1 MKIKYLDGR
10 RLYLAFLAG
19 GQAVIKD
26 FAYLN
31 KINVYPVPDGDTGT
45 NLASTM
51 KAIAEQARPS
61 RSAKESLNS
70 IAEAALTG
78 ARGNSGLIFA
88 QYIYGLSRELGNE
101 LRISAAR
108 FGESVKNAVRYAY
121 NSTARPQEG
130 TILTLI
136 REWAE
141 EIYQSRYRFSDFHE
155 LLHHSL
161 ERAKQVLQETPKKLP
176 ALKKAGVVD
185 AGAKGFVDF
194 IEGVV
199 NFIHQGNLK
208 DVLNQEMPEI
218 ELEEAPHQPKEDIP
232 FRYCTEALLTGDNLD
247 FNRIKELVVKAG
259 DSAIVGGSE
268 TRVRFHV
275 HTNDPEQLFEALKD
289 LGTIV
294 QPKVE
299 DMRLQSEISFRPKS
313 KIALVVDSSCD
324 LPTSLLEENQVVV
337 IPLLLNIKNHVFLD
351 KLTISPQRIYKMLA
365 EEEIMPGSA
374 QPSPKTIE
382 NWFSFLSSHYDSI
395 LVLTISSALSG
406 FYNLVKAVADK
417 FPEKKIRIVDSRHIS
432 GSSGLIVERLLENWP
447 HEPQDAR
454 EVDELARQAEEL
466 VDKTE
471 ILVDIKTLKYL
482 VKGGRVSPMKGLLAK
497 LFNIK
502 PIITI
507 NKLGQ
512 AVPCRQSFSRRQN
525 FKKIL
530 KMVRKKQAAH
540 PIHSFAIVHAGNRP
554 RAEAYARE
562 IERITGRQVSFIEEA
577 SPVVGVHNGLGAV
590 GVCLSFE

>member
-1 MKIKYLDGR
+1 
-10 RLYLAFLAG
+10 
-19 GQAVIKD
+19 
-26 FAYLN
+26 
-31 KINVYPVPDGDTGT
+31 
-45 NLASTM
+45 STM

-88 QYIYGLSRELGNE
+88 QYIYGLSRELGSD
-101 LRISAAR
+101 LRISAVR

-121 NSTARPQEG
+121 SSTARPQEG

-141 EIYQSRYRFSDFHE
+141 EIYQNRHRFSDFHE

-161 ERAKQVLQETPKKLP
+161 DRAKQVLQETPRRLP

-199 NFIHQGNLK
+199 NFIHQGSLK
-208 DVLNQEMPEI
+208 DVLNQEMPEF
-218 ELEEAPHQPKEDIP
+218 EFEEAPHQPKEDIP

-247 FNRIKELVVKAG
+247 FNQIKNIVVKAG
-259 DSAIVGGSE
+259 DSAITGGSE

-275 HTNDPEQLFEALKD
+275 HTNEPEELFEALKN

-299 DMRLQSEISFRPKS
+299 DMKLQSEISFRPKR

-324 LPTSLLEENQVVV
+324 LPASLLEENQVVV
-337 IPLLLNIKNHVFLD
+337 IPLLLNIKDHVFLD
-351 KLTISPQRIYKMLA
+351 KLTISPRRIYKMLA

-406 FYNLVKAVADK
+406 FYNLVKAVAEK

-432 GSSGLIVERLLENWP
+432 GSSGLIVERLLENWSDT
-447 HEPQDAR
+447 QD
-454 EVDELARQAEEL
+454 VDELARRAEEL
-466 VDKTE
+466 AAKTE

-497 LFNIK
+497 LLNIK

-530 KMVRKKQAAH
+530 QMIRKRQAVH
-540 PIHSFAIVHAGNRP
+540 PVHSFSIVHAGNRP

-562 IERITGRQVSFIEEA
+562 IELITGRQVSFIEEA

-590 GVCLSFE
+590 GVCLSYE

>member
-61 RSAKESLNS
+61 RSAKDSLNS

-88 QYIYGLSRELGNE
+88 QYIYGLSRELGSD
-101 LRISAAR
+101 LRISAVR

-121 NSTARPQEG
+121 SSTARPQEG

-141 EIYQSRYRFSDFHE
+141 EIYQSRHRFSDFLE
-155 LLHHSL
+155 LLHLSL
-161 ERAKQVLQETPKKLP
+161 DRAKQVLQETPKRLP

-199 NFIHQGNLK
+199 NFIYHGSLK

-218 ELEEAPHQPKEDIP
+218 EFGEAPHQPKEDIP

-247 FNRIKELVVKAG
+247 FNRIKEIVVKAG
-259 DSAIVGGSE
+259 ESAITGGSE

-275 HTNDPEQLFEALKD
+275 HTNEPEKLFEALKS

-299 DMRLQSEISFRPKS
+299 DMKLQSEISFRPKS
-313 KIALVVDSSCD
+313 RIALVVDSSCD
-324 LPTSLLEENQVVV
+324 LPVSLLEENQVVV
-337 IPLLLNIKNHVFLD
+337 IPLLLNIKDHVFLD
-351 KLTISPQRIYKMLA
+351 KLTISPERIYKMLA

-406 FYNLVKAVADK
+406 FYNLVKAVAEK

-432 GSSGLIVERLLENWP
+432 GSSGLIVERLLENWSDS
-447 HEPQDAR
+447 QD
-454 EVDELARQAEEL
+454 VDELARQAEEL
-466 VDKTE
+466 VAKTE

-482 VKGGRVSPMKGLLAK
+482 AKGGRVSPMKGLLAK
-497 LFNIK
+497 LLNIK

-530 KMVRKKQAAH
+530 KMIRKKQAAH
-540 PIHSFAIVHAGNRP
+540 PVHSFSIVHTGNRP

-562 IERITGRQVSFIEEA
+562 IELITGRPVSFIEEA

-590 GVCLSFE
+590 GVCLSYE

>member
-88 QYIYGLSRELGNE
+88 QYIYGLSRELGSD
-101 LRISAAR
+101 LRISAVR

-121 NSTARPQEG
+121 SSTARPQEG

-141 EIYQSRYRFSDFHE
+141 EIYQNRHRFSDFHE

-161 ERAKQVLQETPKKLP
+161 DRAKQVLQETPRRLP

-199 NFIHQGNLK
+199 NFIYHGSLK

-218 ELEEAPHQPKEDIP
+218 EFGEAPHQPKEDIP
-232 FRYCTEALLTGDNLD
+232 FRYCTEALITGDNLD
-247 FNRIKELVVKAG
+247 FNQIKNIVVKAG
-259 DSAIVGGSE
+259 DSAITGGSE

-275 HTNDPEQLFEALKD
+275 HTNEPEKLFEALKN

-299 DMRLQSEISFRPKS
+299 DMKLQSEISFRPKR

-324 LPTSLLEENQVVV
+324 LPASLLEENQVVV
-337 IPLLLNIKNHVFLD
+337 IPLLLNIKDHVFLD
-351 KLTISPQRIYKMLA
+351 KLTISPRRIYKMLA

-406 FYNLVKAVADK
+406 FYNLVKAVAEK

-432 GSSGLIVERLLENWP
+432 GSSGLIVERLLENWSDT
-447 HEPQDAR
+447 QD
-454 EVDELARQAEEL
+454 VDELARRAEEL
-466 VDKTE
+466 AAKTE

-497 LFNIK
+497 LLNIK

-525 FKKIL
+525 FRKIL
-530 KMVRKKQAAH
+530 QMIRKRQAVH
-540 PIHSFAIVHAGNRP
+540 PVHSFSIVHAGNRP

-562 IERITGRQVSFIEEA
+562 IELITGRQVSFIEEA

-590 GVCLSFE
+590 GVCLSYE

>member
-88 QYIYGLSRELGNE
+88 QYIYGLSRELGSD

-121 NSTARPQEG
+121 SSTARPQEG

-141 EIYQSRYRFSDFHE
+141 EIYQNRHRFSDFHE

-161 ERAKQVLQETPKKLP
+161 DRAKQVLQETPRRLP

-199 NFIHQGNLK
+199 NFIHQGSLK
-208 DVLNQEMPEI
+208 DVLNQEMPEF
-218 ELEEAPHQPKEDIP
+218 EFEEAPHQPKEDIP
-232 FRYCTEALLTGDNLD
+232 FRYCTGALLTGDNLD
-247 FNRIKELVVKAG
+247 FDQIKNIVVKAG
-259 DSAIVGGSE
+259 DSAITGGSE

-275 HTNDPEQLFEALKD
+275 HTNEPEELFEALKN
-289 LGTIV
+289 LSTIV

-299 DMRLQSEISFRPKS
+299 DMKLQSEISFRPKR

-324 LPTSLLEENQVVV
+324 LPTSFLEENQVVV

-351 KLTISPQRIYKMLA
+351 KLTISPRRIYKMLA

-374 QPSPKTIE
+374 QPSPKSIE

-406 FYNLVKAVADK
+406 FYNLVKAVAEK

-432 GSSGLIVERLLENWP
+432 GSSGLIVERLLEGWS
-447 HEPQDAR
+447 EGTQD
-454 EVDELARQAEEL
+454 VDELARQAEEL
-466 VDKTE
+466 IAKTE

-497 LFNIK
+497 LLNIK

-530 KMVRKKQAAH
+530 KMIRKRQAVH
-540 PIHSFAIVHAGNRP
+540 PVHSFSIVHAGNRP

-590 GVCLSFE
+590 GVCLSYE

>member
-61 RSAKESLNS
+61 RSAKDSLNS

-88 QYIYGLSRELGNE
+88 QYIYGLSRELGND
-101 LRISAAR
+101 LRISSAR

-121 NSTARPQEG
+121 SSTARPQEG

-141 EIYQSRYRFSDFHE
+141 EIYESRHRFSDFHE

-161 ERAKQVLQETPKKLP
+161 DRAKQVLQETPKRLP

-199 NFIHQGNLK
+199 NFIHQGSLK
-208 DVLNQEMPEI
+208 EVLNQEMPEI
-218 ELEEAPHQPKEDIP
+218 EFGEAPHQPKEDIP

-247 FNRIKELVVKAG
+247 FNRIKEIVVKAG
-259 DSAIVGGSE
+259 ESAITGGSE

-275 HTNDPEQLFEALKD
+275 HTNEPEKLFEALKNLD
-289 LGTIV
+289 TIV

-299 DMRLQSEISFRPKS
+299 DMKLQSEISFRPKS

-324 LPTSLLEENQVVV
+324 LPASLLEENQVVV
-337 IPLLLNIKNHVFLD
+337 IPLLLNIKDHVFLD
-351 KLTISPQRIYKMLA
+351 KLTISPERIYKMLA

-406 FYNLVKAVADK
+406 FYNLVKAVAEK
-417 FPEKKIRIVDSRHIS
+417 FPEKKISIVDSRHIS
-432 GSSGLIVERLLENWP
+432 GSSGLIVERLLANWSDS
-447 HEPQDAR
+447 QD
-454 EVDELARQAEEL
+454 VDELARQAEEL
-466 VDKTE
+466 VAKTE

-497 LFNIK
+497 LLNIK

-512 AVPCRQSFSRRQN
+512 AVPCSQSFSRRQN

-530 KMVRKKQAAH
+530 KMIRKKQAAH
-540 PIHSFAIVHAGNRP
+540 PVHSFSIVHAGNRP

-562 IERITGRQVSFIEEA
+562 IELITGRPVSFIEEA

-590 GVCLSFE
+590 GVCLSYE

>member
-88 QYIYGLSRELGNE
+88 QYIYGLSRELGSD

-121 NSTARPQEG
+121 SSTARPQEG

-141 EIYQSRYRFSDFHE
+141 EIYQNRHRFSDFHE

-161 ERAKQVLQETPKKLP
+161 DRAKQVLQETPRRLP

-199 NFIHQGNLK
+199 NFIHQGSLK
-208 DVLNQEMPEI
+208 DVLNQEMPEF
-218 ELEEAPHQPKEDIP
+218 EFEEAPHQPKEDIP

-247 FNRIKELVVKAG
+247 FDQIKNIVVKAG
-259 DSAIVGGSE
+259 DSAITGGSE

-275 HTNDPEQLFEALKD
+275 HTNEPEELFEALKN
-289 LGTIV
+289 LSTIV

-299 DMRLQSEISFRPKS
+299 DMKLQSEISFRPKR

-324 LPTSLLEENQVVV
+324 LPTSFLEENQVVV

-351 KLTISPQRIYKMLA
+351 KLTISPRRIYKMLA
-365 EEEIMPGSA
+365 EEEIMPGSD
-374 QPSPKTIE
+374 QPSPKSIE

-406 FYNLVKAVADK
+406 FYNLVKAVAEK

-432 GSSGLIVERLLENWP
+432 GSSGLIVERLLEGWS
-447 HEPQDAR
+447 EGTQD
-454 EVDELARQAEEL
+454 VDELARRAEEL
-466 VDKTE
+466 IARTE

-497 LFNIK
+497 LLNIK

-525 FKKIL
+525 FRKIL
-530 KMVRKKQAAH
+530 KMIRKRQAVH
-540 PIHSFAIVHAGNRP
+540 PVHSFSIVHAGNRP

-590 GVCLSFE
+590 GVCLSYE

>member
-51 KAIAEQARPS
+51 KAIAEQAHPS

-88 QYIYGLSRELGNE
+88 QYIYGLSRELGND
-101 LRISAAR
+101 LRISAVR

-121 NSTARPQEG
+121 SSTARPQEG

-141 EIYQSRYRFSDFHE
+141 EIYQSRHRFSDFHE

-161 ERAKQVLQETPKKLP
+161 DRAKQVLQETPKRLP

-199 NFIHQGNLK
+199 NFIYHGSLK

-218 ELEEAPHQPKEDIP
+218 EFGEAPHQPKEDIP

-247 FNRIKELVVKAG
+247 FNRIKGIVVKAG
-259 DSAIVGGSE
+259 ESAITGGSE

-275 HTNDPEQLFEALKD
+275 HTNEPEKLFEALKN

-299 DMRLQSEISFRPKS
+299 DMKLQSEISFRPKS

-324 LPTSLLEENQVVV
+324 LPASLLEENQVVV
-337 IPLLLNIKNHVFLD
+337 IPLLLNIKDHVFLD
-351 KLTISPQRIYKMLA
+351 KLTISPRRIYKMLA

-406 FYNLVKAVADK
+406 FYNLVKAVAEK

-432 GSSGLIVERLLENWP
+432 GSSGLIVERLLENWSDS
-447 HEPQDAR
+447 QD
-454 EVDELARQAEEL
+454 VDELASQAEEL
-466 VDKTE
+466 VAKTE

-497 LFNIK
+497 LLNIK

-512 AVPCRQSFSRRQN
+512 AVPCSQSFSRRQN

-530 KMVRKKQAAH
+530 QMIRKRQAVH
-540 PIHSFAIVHAGNRP
+540 PVHSFSIVHAGNRP

-562 IERITGRQVSFIEEA
+562 IELITGRPVSFIEEA

-590 GVCLSFE
+590 GVCLSYE

>member
-88 QYIYGLSRELGNE
+88 QYIYGLSRELGSD
-101 LRISAAR
+101 LRISAVR

-121 NSTARPQEG
+121 SSTARPQEG

-141 EIYQSRYRFSDFHE
+141 EIYQNRHRFSDFHE

-161 ERAKQVLQETPKKLP
+161 DRAKQVLQETPRRLP

-199 NFIHQGNLK
+199 NFIHQGSLK

-218 ELEEAPHQPKEDIP
+218 EFGEALHQPKEDIP
-232 FRYCTEALLTGDNLD
+232 FRYCTEALITGDNLD
-247 FNRIKELVVKAG
+247 FNQIKNIVVKAG
-259 DSAIVGGSE
+259 DSAITGGSE

-275 HTNDPEQLFEALKD
+275 HTNEPEKLFEALKN

-299 DMRLQSEISFRPKS
+299 DMKLQSEISFRPKR

-324 LPTSLLEENQVVV
+324 LPASLLEENQVVV
-337 IPLLLNIKNHVFLD
+337 IPLLLNIKDHVFLD
-351 KLTISPQRIYKMLA
+351 KLTISPRRIYKMLA

-406 FYNLVKAVADK
+406 FYNLVKAVAEK

-432 GSSGLIVERLLENWP
+432 GSSGLIVERLLEGWS
-447 HEPQDAR
+447 EGTQD
-454 EVDELARQAEEL
+454 VDELARQAEEL
-466 VDKTE
+466 IAKTE

-497 LFNIK
+497 LLNIK

-530 KMVRKKQAAH
+530 KMIRKRQAVH
-540 PIHSFAIVHAGNRP
+540 PVHSFSIVHAGNRP

-590 GVCLSFE
+590 GVCLSYE